1 MIEAKGLGGQ
11 CMVQLIIGEKG
22 KGKTVELLA
31 KVNEAVKNAKGN
43 LVYIDKN
50 TRHMHELSNKVR
62 LINAT
67 EYPIT
72 NADEFLG
79 FVCGIIS
86 QDYDLEQ
93 MYLDSFLAITSLNG
107 KEIVDSNVL
116 EKLDKISSQFKVDFI
131 ISMSVVE
138 EELPEA
144 MKSNVIIAL

>member
-11 CMVQLIIGEKG
+11 WMVQLIIGEKG

-93 MYLDSFLAITSLNG
+93 MYLDSFLGITSLNG